1 MRIRQM
7 AFSSKIKAHK
17 NIFTL
22 ELLKFIAEYLV
33 DGNAKQAALRIGIPE
48 TYAGRYGQWLKK
60 RPVVLAVLERELDD
74 IDHRNIN
81 KAIKEINRQ
90 MDICREILGIDEI

>member
-22 ELLKFIAEYLV
+22 ETLKFIVEFLV

-48 TYAGRYGQWLKK
+48 TYAARYGQWLKK
-60 RPVVLAVLERELDD
+60 RPVVLAVLERELDTD
-74 IDHRNIN
+74 DQRKLKKALLEID
-81 KAIKEINRQ
+81 RQ
-90 MDICREILGIDEI
+90 MEVCRGILGLDEF